1 MADTKQEMLKRN
13 ISKYSECLY
22 EAPASELIV
31 IDCKGAMMQAAIS
44 DWVPDDGGD
53 FYSPFEGPVEGFD
66 AGTEFVLVGASE
78 SN

>member
-1 MADTKQEMLKRN
+1 MADTKQEMLNRN
-13 ISKYSECLY
+13 IPKHSKGLY

-44 DWVPDDGGD
+44 DWEHGGD
-53 FYSPFEGPVEGFD
+53 FDSPFEGPVEVFD